1 MCIRDRNTVA
11 ACIHQDQTLVDG
23 QAVKLRL
30 LEPMQAGN
38 IVVPKNTLVAG
49 TAKAVSYTH
58 LDVYKRQT
66 VRTARTGFISPT
78 RTKTR

>member
-1 MCIRDRNTVA
+1 METTP
-11 ACIHQDQTLVDG
+11 QDQTLVDG

-49 TAKAVSYTH
+49 TAKVQGERLDILAVSYTH
-58 LDVYKRQT
+58 LGT
-66 VRTARTGFISPT
+66 PPASG
-78 RTKTR
+78 